1 MSVIKIV
8 RISLMNLHEYQS
20 RNLLNHYNVLFPLGK
35 VGSSPEEIYDIS
47 EEFFGKVVVKAQIH
61 SGGRGKA
68 GGVKLCNTSEEAK
81 VFAKQILGR
90 KIVTNQTDSDGVIVV
105 KLLVTEI
112 TDIQKEFYLS
122 IIIDPDFESPV
133 LILSSEGGMDIETV
147 AEETPEKIIKL
158 QFDPILGTKPY
169 ELRKTIRSLNLPK
182 ESQSDF
188 INLILNLYKA
198 FLETDSTLIE
208 INPLVLDNKNKL
220 IPLDCKINIDDDS
233 FFRQKEI
240 FKLRDKNQENPI
252 ETRAKDFDL
261 AYVKLDQGNVGCLVN
276 GAGLAMATM
285 DVTTKSG
292 CFPANF
298 LDVGGST
305 DKEKIKE
312 AFRILVSDKNVK
324 FLLVNLF
331 AGIARADLIAEGI
344 VEAAKEASF
353 NLPIIVS
360 MRGTNSEKGFSI
372 LENSNLD
379 IHIAKN
385 LGNAAEL
392 LTNLSKDSIKK

>member
-20 RNLLNHYNVLFPLGK
+20 RNLLKDYSIAFPMGDI
-35 VGSSPEEIYDIS
+35 GQSPEEIYNIAKKYD
-47 EEFFGKVVVKAQIH
+47 GRVVVKAQIH

-68 GGVKLCNTSEEAK
+68 GGVKLCNSPEEAK
-81 VFAKQILGR
+81 EFAKNILG
-90 KIVTNQTDSDGVIVV
+90 KNIITNQTDSDGVIVE
-105 KLLVTEI
+105 KLLVTEL
-112 TDIQKEFYLS
+112 TDIDREFYLS
-122 IIIDPDFESPV
+122 ITIDPDFEGPV
-133 LILSSEGGMDIETV
+133 LIISPEGGMDIEKV
-147 AEETPEKIIKL
+147 AEDTPEKIIRL
-158 QFDPILGTKPY
+158 PFDPVIGAKPY
-169 ELRKTIRSLNLPK
+169 ELRKIIRTLDLPK
-182 ESQSDF
+182 EANNEF
-188 INLILNLYKA
+188 IKMINNLYVA

-208 INPLVLDNKNKL
+208 INPLVIDKKNNL

-233 FFRQKEI
+233 FFRQKSI

-312 AFRILVSDKNVK
+312 AFRILVSDKNVE
-324 FLLVNLF
+324 FLLINLF
-331 AGIARADLIAEGI
+331 AGIARADLIAEGV
-344 VEAAKEASF
+344 VEAAKETSF
-353 NLPIIVS
+353 DLPIIVS
-360 MRGTNSEKGFSI
+360 MRGTNSERGFSI
-372 LENSNLD
+372 LKNSDLD
-379 IHIAKN
+379 IHIAEN
-385 LGNAAEL
+385 LGNAAEV
-392 LTNLSKDSIKK
+392 LSVLNKRK